1 MADQGKLFDIKV
13 RTIDGEETTLA
24 PYRGKVILIVNVAS
38 QCGLTPQYAALEE
51 LYRKYEARGLVVL
64 GFPCN
69 QFGAQEPGG
78 AAEIAA
84 FCEKHYGVTFPMFE
98 KIEVNG
104 PNAHPLYHWL
114 KTAADGG
121 DIEWNFVKFLVDR
134 DGEVLRRYPPQA
146 KPEDIAADI
155 ESVL

>member
-1 MADQGKLFDIKV
+1 VSALADFPAVTLSGRPFDPK
-13 RTIDGEETTLA
+13 TLA
-24 PYRGKVILIVNVAS
+24 GRLVLVVNTAS
-38 QCGLTPQYAALEE
+38 ECGYTPQYAGLEALH
-51 LYRKYEARGLVVL
+51 RKYAGRGLAVL

-84 FCEKHYGVTFPMFE
+84 FCEKNYGVTFPVFG

-104 PNAHPLYHWL
+104 ANAHPLYRRL
-114 KTAADGG
+114 IEASGG
-121 DIEWNFVKFLVDR
+121 ADIEWNFVKFLLDR
-134 DGEVLRRYPPQA
+134 DGELLRRYPPQA